1 MDVTDIDWLRGAEG
15 REAVARANELLTEM
29 EELPAQRRLGEAYGR
44 THARAA
50 VALIEGRKAA
60 ATKFADAPALFCDRE
75 SAEQASGDRVA
86 RHTAARF
93 APFQRIAD
101 LGCGFGGETLALAE
115 HAQVT
120 AVDRDPARLAMLEA
134 NAELR
139 GLSARITAREAEIE
153 QWEPEQI
160 DAVWLDPSRRDQ
172 RGRRFDPE
180 QWSPPLSV
188 ALRIAGGYRGAGIK
202 LAPGIDLD
210 TLPDGEVEFIS
221 LDGQL
226 VEAVLWLGA
235 LAGTARR
242 ATVLSATGLPATGLP
257 GEGSLAGEPDSGAT
271 AIGDPTHFFYDP
283 DPAVGR
289 ASLIDMLAARL
300 DAHKLSEQVAYLS
313 ADQRIS
319 TPFARRF
326 RIHAWLPFSE
336 RRLYEQ
342 LRAMGAGRVE
352 VMRRAS
358 PVDTNALE
366 RRLNEALAG
375 GDDVMTVA
383 LTLLREQ
390 RVALILERERDQ
402 GA

>member
-1 MDVTDIDWLRGAEG
+1 MDVTDIDWLRSTEG
-15 REAVARANELLTEM
+15 GEAIARADELLAAM
-29 EELPAQRRLGEAYGR
+29 AELSAQRRLGEAYGR
-44 THARAA
+44 PHARAL
-50 VALIEGRKAA
+50 VALVEGRKIAA
-60 ATKFADAPALFCDRE
+60 AKFADAPALFCDRE
-75 SAEQASGDRVA
+75 SAQQASGEVVA

-93 APFQRIAD
+93 AAFDRVAD
-101 LGCGFGGETLALAE
+101 LGCGFGGDTLALAE
-115 HAQVT
+115 HAQVV
-120 AVDRDPARLAMLEA
+120 AVDRDPVRLAMLEA

-139 GLSARITAREAEIE
+139 GSSARIESHEAEIE
-153 QWEPEQI
+153 QWQAASDEGGKADEPVE
-160 DAVWLDPSRRDQ
+160 AVWIDPSRRDT

-188 ALRIAGGYRGAGIK
+188 ALRVAAQYDAAGIK

-210 TLPDGEVEFIS
+210 ALPEGEVEFIS
-221 LDGQL
+221 LDGRL
-226 VEAVLWLGA
+226 VEAVLWLGS
-235 LAGTARR
+235 LAGVPRR
-242 ATVLSATGLPATGLP
+242 ATVLPA
-257 GEGSLAGEPDSGAT
+257 GESLSGEPDSAAT
-271 AIGDPTHFFYDP
+271 AVGDPTHFFYDP

-289 ASLIDMLAARL
+289 ASLIDVLAERL
-300 DAHKLSEQVAYLS
+300 DAHKLNEQVAYLI

-326 RIHAWLPFSE
+326 RILAWLPFSE

-342 LRAMGAGRVE
+342 LQAMGASRVE

-383 LTLLREQ
+383 LTLLHEQ
-390 RVALILERERDQ
+390 RVALVLERERD
-402 GA
+402 